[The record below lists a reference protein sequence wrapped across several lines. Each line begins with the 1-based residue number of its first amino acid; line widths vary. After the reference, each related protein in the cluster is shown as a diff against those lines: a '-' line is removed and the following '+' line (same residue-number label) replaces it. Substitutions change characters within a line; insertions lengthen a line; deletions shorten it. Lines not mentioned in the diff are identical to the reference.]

1 MFIKFLRHRNNCALT
16 HQYKMIMIGGRFCW
30 FPATVSETELRR
42 LNGPELKKEDCCE
55 EFREEIRQALGGKE
69 ELPDDWTTTAKVVR
83 DTARKVLGVSSKQRK
98 EDKETWW
105 WDEEVQ
111 ESIRKK
117 RLAKKRWD
125 IQRDEESKQEYKE
138 MRREAKKEVAKA
150 KSKAY
155 DELYE
160 GLDTKEG
167 EKTLYRLARQR
178 HQAGKDVQQVR
189 MMKDKDGNVMTDE
202 ESVLRM
208 WKEYYMGLMNEENER
223 ERREIDGER
232 VNLEVECVS
241 KEEVMEN
248 MQRMKNGKAVGPDD
262 IPVEVWKCLGES
274 ALKFLTK
281 LYNRTMESERMPE
294 EWRDSV
300 LIPIF
305 KNTGDVQSCSNYRG
319 IKLISHTMKLWE
331 RIVEKRLRSDLKF
344 SNQQYG
350 FMPGK
355 STTDALFALRVL
367 MEKYR
372 EGQKELHCVFVD
384 LEKAYDKVPRE
395 EVWYCMR
402 KSGLADKYVRIVQD
416 MYDGSTTAV
425 RCAVGVTEGF
435 EVTVGLHQGSALSP
449 CLFAMVM
456 DRMTDDIREEAPW
469 TMMFA
474 DDIVICSESKEQVEE
489 KLESWRYA
497 LERRGMKVNRRKT
510 EYMCV
515 NERQDTGSGTVK
527 MQGEEV
533 TKVDDFKYLGSTVQ
547 SNGECGREVK
557 KRVQAGW
564 NGWRRMSGVICDR
577 RVPARVKG
585 KVYKVAVRPAML
597 YGLETVALT
606 KRQEAEMEVAE
617 LKMLRF
623 SLGVTRMDKIR
634 NEYIRGTAQVEKF
647 GEKTR
652 EARLRWY
659 GHLRRKD
666 DGYIGRR
673 MLRMELPGKRKR
685 GRPKRRFMD
694 VVKEDMAEVEVTEE
708 DTVDRNNWRRK
719 IRCGD
724 P

>member
-1 MFIKFLRHRNNCALT
+1 MSLYNTNIE
-16 HQYKMIMIGGRFCW
+16 
-30 FPATVSETELRR
+30 SEVDIS
-42 LNGPELKKEDCCE
+42 P
-55 EFREEIRQALGGKE
+55 
-69 ELPDDWTTTAKVVR
+69 VV
-83 DTARKVLGVSSKQRK
+83 VV
-98 EDKETWW
+98 
-105 WDEEVQ
+105 EEVQ

-125 IQRDEESKQEYKE
+125 IQRDEESKQEYTE

-223 ERREIDGER
+223 ERRETDGER
-232 VNLEVECVS
+232 VNLEVESVS

-305 KNTGDVQSCSNYRG
+305 KNKGDVQSCSNYRG

-402 KSGLADKYVRIVQD
+402 KSGLAEKYVRIVQD

-435 EVTVGLHQGSALSP
+435 EVKVGLHQGSALSP
-449 CLFAMVM
+449 CLFAMMM
-456 DRMTDDIREEAPW
+456 DRMTDEIREEAPW

-489 KLESWRYA
+489 KLESWIYA

-515 NERQDTGSGTVK
+515 NERQDNSSGTVK

-533 TKVDDFKYLGSTVQ
+533 AKVEDFKYLGSTVQ

-577 RVPARVKG
+577 RVPARLKG

-623 SLGVTRMDKIR
+623 SLGVTRMDNIR
-634 NEYIRGTAQVEKF
+634 NEYIRGTAQVGKF

-708 DTVDRNNWRRK
+708 DTVDRRNWRKK